1 MSNPL
6 RTTPSPAIARIGRAV
21 PHAMPV
27 VAMVLVVVLLG
38 AFLWLLQRNERDEE
52 ALALIKD
59 ALWVE
64 QNLHFQLASDEDKL
78 ERLAET
84 LGRTEVDMRQFA
96 AMARLVVNTNPAIE
110 RVLWL
115 DTQGRTQLAEP
126 PLPGSGA
133 ANGDIADGDDSRLG
147 GLSRTDAVRIARSS
161 GLRAH
166 SAPYRVDAGNHGF
179 DVAFPLFRDGKFV
192 GALVG
197 VFSFEAML
205 THHVPWWFAQRY
217 QLEVIDAR
225 GTVLGSKSRM
235 SVPGSMAGPAPDP
248 ARSHVIPFDPPGHG
262 LALVA
267 TAYPS
272 DSNVMRTVLVAAIF
286 ALTGSAL
293 WSLWSLRRHIAGRLR
308 AEEALREEHAFRKA
322 MEDSLT
328 VGMRARD
335 LEGRITYVN
344 PAFCKMV
351 GLEAADLIGRG
362 PPAPYWLPEEI
373 DRAEAAFQDVLAGRA
388 PENGL
393 EMRFQRPNG
402 ERFDALIY
410 EAPLIDANGRQT
422 GWMGSVLDITERKRA
437 EEMARQQQE
446 RLQQTSRLI
455 TMGEMASTLA
465 HELNQPLSAIASY
478 CTGCLNRLRS
488 DRCDTQEVA
497 AALEKLAAQAKRA
510 GLVVRRIHDFVRKRD
525 PKVAPCSLAR
535 VLEDCVGLAGSDA
548 ARLGVRVELDAPA
561 DLPPVT
567 GDRILLQQV
576 VLNLMRN
583 GIEAMARTPRA
594 DRRLTV
600 TVRLAGGDDGG
611 DDCEQAGAGEGR
623 VLLTEIRDHGCGIAP
638 DVADRLFSP
647 FFTTK
652 REGMGMGLN
661 ICRSI
666 VEHHRGRLWFEAV
679 TVGDGPEAVPAGARF
694 LFTLPVHAQAAPGR
708 LPDHTSDHTAPDHT
722 AEAAE

>member
-1 MSNPL
+1 MPIP
-6 RTTPSPAIARIGRAV
+6 RPSPALPSAARIGRAV

-27 VAMVLVVVLLG
+27 VAMLLVVVLLG

-59 ALWVE
+59 ALWIE

-84 LGRTEVDMRQFA
+84 LGRTDTDMRQFA

-110 RVLWL
+110 RVVWL
-115 DTQGRTQLAEP
+115 DAGGRPLLAEP
-126 PLPGSGA
+126 PLPASGA
-133 ANGDIADGDDSRLG
+133 PDENKPGVPSRDDAMRM
-147 GLSRTDAVRIARSS
+147 ARIS
-161 GLRAH
+161 GLRAYG
-166 SAPYRVDAGNHGF
+166 APYRIDATDRGF
-179 DVAFPLFRDGKFV
+179 DAAFPLFRDGAFA
-192 GALVG
+192 GTLVG

-217 QLEVIDAR
+217 QLEVVDAT
-225 GTVLGSKSRM
+225 GMVLGSKSRM
-235 SVPGSMAGPAPDP
+235 AVPVAASGSGSGPEAGPGTGPGTGPAPDP

-262 LALVA
+262 LALVV

-272 DSNVMRTVLVAAIF
+272 ESNVTRTVLVAAIF

-344 PAFCKMV
+344 PAFCRMV
-351 GLEAADLIGRG
+351 GLEADDLVGRG
-362 PPAPYWLPEEI
+362 PPMPYWLPEEI
-373 DRAEAAFQDVLAGRA
+373 DQAEAAFQDVLAGRA
-388 PENGL
+388 PESGL
-393 EMRFQRPNG
+393 EMRFQRTNG

-437 EEMARQQQE
+437 EDLARQQRE

-488 DRCDTQEVA
+488 DRRDTQEVVTEVA
-497 AALEKLAAQAKRA
+497 AALEKLAAQARRA

-525 PKVAPCSLAR
+525 PKVAPCSLAE

-600 TVRLAGGDDGG
+600 TVRRCAGTAAGGGPGECDGL
-611 DDCEQAGAGEGR
+611 
-623 VLLTEIRDHGCGIAP
+623 LLTEIRDHGCGILP
-638 DVADRLFSP
+638 EVADRLFSP

-666 VEHHRGRLWFEAV
+666 VEHHRGRLWFEAAMD
-679 TVGDGPEAVPAGARF
+679 GDGAEAVPGGTRF
-694 LFTLPVHAQAAPGR
+694 LFTLPVHA
-708 LPDHTSDHTAPDHT
+708 PDHS

>member
-1 MSNPL
+1 MPKPPRQSNP
-6 RTTPSPAIARIGRAV
+6 AVRIGRAV

-27 VAMVLVVVLLG
+27 VAMALVVVLLG
-38 AFLWLLQRNERDEE
+38 AFLWLLQRNEREDE

-84 LGRTEVDMRQFA
+84 LGRVEVDLRQFA

-115 DTQGRTQLAEP
+115 DTQGRTLLAEP
-126 PLPGSGA
+126 PLPGSGGADA
-133 ANGDIADGDDSRLG
+133 ASELG
-147 GLSRTDAVRIARSS
+147 GAEGTTRDDAVRIARSS
-161 GLRAH
+161 GLRAYG
-166 SAPYRVDAGNHGF
+166 APYRIDATDRGF
-179 DVAFPLFRDGKFV
+179 DAAFPLFRDGAFA
-192 GALVG
+192 GTLVG

-217 QLEVIDAR
+217 QLEVIDAT

-248 ARSHVIPFDPPGHG
+248 ARSHLIPFDPPGHG
-262 LALVA
+262 MALVA
-267 TAYPS
+267 TAYPT
-272 DSNVMRTVLVAAIF
+272 DSNVTRTVLVAAIF

-344 PAFCKMV
+344 PAFCRMV
-351 GLEAADLIGRG
+351 GLEAEDLIGRG

-388 PENGL
+388 PESGL
-393 EMRFQRPNG
+393 EMRFQRANG
-402 ERFDALIY
+402 ERFEALIY

-437 EEMARQQQE
+437 EELARQQQE

-525 PKVAPCSLAR
+525 PRVAPCSLAE

-548 ARLGVRVELDAPA
+548 ARLGVRVELDAPP

-600 TVRLAGGDDGG
+600 TVRQTDCDGG
-611 DDCEQAGAGEGR
+611 GEAGKDGGR
-623 VLLTEIRDHGCGIAP
+623 LLLTEIRDHGCGVAP

-666 VEHHRGRLWFEAV
+666 VEHHRGRLWFE
-679 TVGDGPEAVPAGARF
+679 TVAPDGTGGEGAAGTAAGTRF
-694 LFTLPVHAQAAPGR
+694 LFTLPVHIR
-708 LPDHTSDHTAPDHT
+708 TPDRTTGPHPAGPFPDNT

>member
-1 MSNPL
+1 
-6 RTTPSPAIARIGRAV
+6 
-21 PHAMPV
+21 MPI

-64 QNLHFQLASDEDKL
+64 QNLHFQLTSDEDKL
-78 ERLAET
+78 ERLADALNRET
-84 LGRTEVDMRQFA
+84 PDLRQFA
-96 AMARLVVNTNPAIE
+96 TMARLVVNTNPAIE
-110 RVLWL
+110 RILWL
-115 DTQGRTQLAEP
+115 DPQGRTRLAEP
-126 PLPGSGA
+126 PVEAGPARAGGAGPGLDDAPDGSA
-133 ANGDIADGDDSRLG
+133 RGDAF
-147 GLSRTDAVRIARSS
+147 RIARSS
-161 GLRAH
+161 GLRAYGV
-166 SAPYRVDAGNHGF
+166 PYRIDPTDTGF
-179 DVAFPLFRDGKFV
+179 DVLFPLYRDGAFA

-217 QLEVIDAR
+217 QLEVTDVR
-225 GTVLGSKSRM
+225 GAVLGAKSRM
-235 SVPGSMAGPAPDP
+235 AVPGPAAGETPDP
-248 ARSHVIPFDPPGHG
+248 LRSHVIPFDPPGHG
-262 LALVA
+262 VSLVA

-272 DSNVMRTVLVAAIF
+272 ESNGTRTILVVAIF
-286 ALTGSAL
+286 GLTGSAL

-308 AEEALREEHAFRKA
+308 AEEALRAEHAFRKA

-344 PAFCKMV
+344 PAFCRMV
-351 GLEAADLIGRG
+351 GLSAEEMVDRG
-362 PPAPYWLPEEI
+362 PPMPYWLPEDL
-373 DRAEAAFQDVLAGRA
+373 DRAEAAFLDVLAGRA
-388 PENGL
+388 PDSGL
-393 EMRFQRPNG
+393 EMRFRRANG

-410 EAPLIDANGRQT
+410 EAPLIDANGRHT

-437 EEMARQQQE
+437 EELARQQQE

-488 DRCDTQEVA
+488 GQFDTQEVA
-497 AALEKLAAQAKRA
+497 AALDKLAAQARRA
-510 GLVVRRIHDFVRKRD
+510 GLIVRRVHDFVRKSE
-525 PKVAPCSLAR
+525 PNVAPCSLSQ
-535 VLEDCVGLAGSDA
+535 VLEDCVGLMGADA

-561 DLPPVT
+561 DLPPVP

-576 VLNLMRN
+576 ALNLMRN
-583 GIEAMARTPRA
+583 GIEAMAKTPRA
-594 DRRLTV
+594 ERRLTV
-600 TVRLAGGDDGG
+600 TVTRADG
-611 DDCEQAGAGEGR
+611 A
-623 VLLTEIRDHGCGIAP
+623 LLTTIRDHGCGIGAEI
-638 DVADRLFSP
+638 AEGLFSP

-652 REGMGMGLN
+652 SEGMGMGLN

-666 VEHHRGRLWFEAV
+666 VEHHHGRLWFEAAPGGG
-679 TVGDGPEAVPAGARF
+679 TRF
-694 LFTLPVHAQAAPGR
+694 LFSLPVFAE
-708 LPDHTSDHTAPDHT
+708 SE
-722 AEAAE
+722 EAAE

>member
-1 MSNPL
+1 MPQSN
-6 RTTPSPAIARIGRAV
+6 RTPRSAALPSPRSGRAV
-21 PHAMPV
+21 PHAMPL
-27 VAMVLVVVLLG
+27 VAMALVVVLLG

-84 LGRTEVDMRQFA
+84 LGRTEVDLRQFA

-115 DTQGRTQLAEP
+115 DAQGRTMLAEP
-126 PLPGSGA
+126 PLPQDGTPG
-133 ANGDIADGDDSRLG
+133 ADGPPDDSLTRH
-147 GLSRTDAVRIARSS
+147 DAMRIARSS
-161 GLRAH
+161 GLRAYG
-166 SAPYRVDAGNHGF
+166 APYRIDLTDRGF
-179 DVAFPLFRDGKFV
+179 DVAFPLFRDGVFV

-217 QLEVIDAR
+217 QLEVIDVTGA
-225 GTVLGSKSRM
+225 VLGAKSRM
-235 SVPGSMAGPAPDP
+235 VVPGSMAGSGTGPAPDP

-272 DSNVMRTVLVAAIF
+272 ESNLTRTVLVAAIF

-344 PAFCKMV
+344 PAFCRMV
-351 GLEAADLIGRG
+351 GLEAEELVGRG
-362 PPAPYWLPEEI
+362 PPMPYWLPEEI
-373 DRAEAAFQDVLAGRA
+373 DRAEAALQDVLAGRA
-388 PENGL
+388 PETGL
-393 EMRFQRPNG
+393 EMRFRRANG

-422 GWMGSVLDITERKRA
+422 GWMGSVLDITERKHA
-437 EEMARQQQE
+437 EELARQQQE

-488 DRCDTQEVA
+488 GRFDTDEVA

-510 GLVVRRIHDFVRKRD
+510 GQVVRRIHDFVRKRD
-525 PKVAPCSLAR
+525 PNVAPCSLAR
-535 VLEDCVGLAGSDA
+535 VLEDCVGLTGADA

-583 GIEAMARTPRA
+583 GIEAMARTPRD

-600 TVRLAGGDDGG
+600 TVRREGRTD
-611 DDCEQAGAGEGR
+611 GAGDG
-623 VLLTEIRDHGCGIAP
+623 VLLTEIRDRGCGVAP
-638 DVADRLFSP
+638 DVAERVFSP

-666 VEHHRGRLWFEAV
+666 VEHHRGRLWFEPVAA
-679 TVGDGPEAVPAGARF
+679 DGGPDETSAGTRF
-694 LFTLPVHAQAAPGR
+694 LFTLPVHAQPSGR
-708 LPDHTSDHTAPDHT
+708 VPDQSAK
-722 AEAAE
+722 AAE

>member
-1 MSNPL
+1 MPQPNP
-6 RTTPSPAIARIGRAV
+6 TPGSAALPASRSLRAV
-21 PHAMPV
+21 PHAMPL
-27 VAMVLVVVLLG
+27 VAMALVVVLLG

-59 ALWVE
+59 ALWME

-84 LGRTEVDMRQFA
+84 LGRTEVDLRQFA
-96 AMARLVVNTNPAIE
+96 AMARMIVNTNPAIE

-115 DTQGRTQLAEP
+115 DADGRTLLAEP
-126 PLPGSGA
+126 PLPQDGTPG
-133 ANGDIADGDDSRLG
+133 ADGPPDDSLTRN
-147 GLSRTDAVRIARSS
+147 DAMRIARST
-161 GLRAH
+161 GLRAYGP
-166 SAPYRVDAGNHGF
+166 PYRIDLSDRGF
-179 DVAFPLFRDGKFV
+179 DVAFPLFRDGAFV
-192 GALVG
+192 GALIG

-217 QLEVIDAR
+217 QLEVIDVA
-225 GTVLGSKSRM
+225 GTVLGAKSRM
-235 SVPGSMAGPAPDP
+235 VVPGSMAGAAPDP

-272 DSNVMRTVLVAAIF
+272 ESNVTRTVLVAAIF

-308 AEEALREEHAFRKA
+308 AEQALREEHAFRKA

-344 PAFCKMV
+344 PAFCRMV
-351 GLEAADLIGRG
+351 GLEAEDLVGCG
-362 PPAPYWLPEEI
+362 PPMPYWLPEELE
-373 DRAEAAFQDVLAGRA
+373 RAEAALQDVLAGRA
-388 PENGL
+388 PESGL
-393 EMRFQRPNG
+393 EMRFRRANG

-422 GWMGSVLDITERKRA
+422 GWMGSVLDITERKHA
-437 EEMARQQQE
+437 EELARQQQE

-488 DRCDTQEVA
+488 GSVQPDELAVA
-497 AALEKLAAQAKRA
+497 LDKLAGQARRA
-510 GLVVRRIHDFVRKRD
+510 GQIIRRVHDFVRKNE
-525 PKVAPCSLAR
+525 PNVAPCSL
-535 VLEDCVGLAGSDA
+535 
-548 ARLGVRVELDAPA
+548 VRVFEDSVALMEADARQLGAKLLLETDYGALALNIPA
-561 DLPPVT
+561 EGIPPVM

-583 GIEAMARTPRA
+583 GIEAMSHTPPDERC
-594 DRRLTV
+594 LSI
-600 TVRLAGGDDGG
+600 TVRAGDGMVT
-611 DDCEQAGAGEGR
+611 AR
-623 VLLTEIRDHGCGIAP
+623 IRDRGCGISSENAEK
-638 DVADRLFSP
+638 LFSP

-652 REGMGMGLN
+652 TEGMGMGLN

-666 VEHHRGRLWFEAV
+666 IEHHQGRLWFEP
-679 TVGDGPEAVPAGARF
+679 DPEGGTAF
-694 LFTLPVHAQAAPGR
+694 LFSLPAVRP
-708 LPDHTSDHTAPDHT
+708 
-722 AEAAE
+722 

>member
-1 MSNPL
+1 MPDQ
-6 RTTPSPAIARIGRAV
+6 PSPTPQPTAGPRPARTV
-21 PHAMPV
+21 PHAMPI

-78 ERLAET
+78 ERLAEA
-84 LGRTEVDMRQFA
+84 LGRSEVDMRQFA
-96 AMARLVVNTNPAIE
+96 TMARLVVNTNPAIE
-110 RVLWL
+110 RLLWL
-115 DTQGRTQLAEP
+115 DAQGHATLAEP
-126 PLPGSGA
+126 PLSDGGEA
-133 ANGDIADGDDSRLG
+133 AENPT
-147 GLSRTDAVRIARSS
+147 RTDAFRIARSS
-161 GLRAH
+161 GLRAYG
-166 SAPYRVDAGNHGF
+166 APYRIDATDHGF
-179 DVAFPLFRDGKFV
+179 DVAFPLHRDGVFV
-192 GALVG
+192 GMLVG
-197 VFSFEAML
+197 VFSFEQML

-217 QLEVIDAR
+217 QLEVVDAA
-225 GTVLGSKSRM
+225 GTVLGAKSRM
-235 SVPGSMAGPAPDP
+235 AVPGSMAGPAPDP

-262 LALVA
+262 VTLVA

-272 DSNVMRTVLVAAIF
+272 DSNLVRTILVAAIF

-308 AEEALREEHAFRKA
+308 AEEALRTEHAFRKA

-344 PAFCKMV
+344 PAFCRMV
-351 GLEAADLIGRG
+351 GLSAAELVGCG
-362 PPAPYWLPEEI
+362 PPMPYWLPDELE
-373 DRAEAAFQDVLAGRA
+373 RAEAAFADVLAGRA
-388 PENGL
+388 PEIGL
-393 EMRFQRPNG
+393 EMRFRRANG

-422 GWMGSVLDITERKRA
+422 GWMGSVLDITERKRS
-437 EEMARQQQE
+437 EDLARQQQE

-478 CTGCLNRLRS
+478 CTGSLNRLRS
-488 DRCDTQEVA
+488 GRFDTDEVA

-510 GLVVRRIHDFVRKRD
+510 GLVVRRIHDFVRKRE
-525 PKVAPCSLAR
+525 PNIAPCSLAQ
-535 VLEDCVGLAGSDA
+535 VLEDCVGLTGADA

-561 DLPPVT
+561 DLPAVT
-567 GDRILLQQV
+567 GDRILLQQL

-600 TVRLAGGDDGG
+600 TVRVEDG
-611 DDCEQAGAGEGR
+611 
-623 VLLTEIRDHGCGIAP
+623 VMLTAIRDRGCGVTP

-666 VEHHRGRLWFEAV
+666 VEHHHGRLWFEPAV
-679 TVGDGPEAVPAGARF
+679 VGADGAAGGSRF
-694 LFTLPVHAQAAPGR
+694 LFTLPIHAHA
-708 LPDHTSDHTAPDHT
+708 

>member
-1 MSNPL
+1 MPKPS
-6 RTTPSPAIARIGRAV
+6 RQSSPAVRIGRAV

-27 VAMVLVVVLLG
+27 VAMALVVVLLG
-38 AFLWLLQRNERDEE
+38 AFLWLLQRNEREDE

-84 LGRTEVDMRQFA
+84 LGRVEVDLRQFA

-115 DTQGRTQLAEP
+115 DAQGRTLLAEP
-126 PLPGSGA
+126 PLPGNGGA
-133 ANGDIADGDDSRLG
+133 AATSEPASDTASEPAGAEGMTRD
-147 GLSRTDAVRIARSS
+147 DAVRIARSS
-161 GLRAH
+161 GLRAYG
-166 SAPYRVDAGNHGF
+166 APYRIDATDRGF
-179 DVAFPLFRDGKFV
+179 DAAFPLFRDGAFA
-192 GALVG
+192 GTLVG

-217 QLEVIDAR
+217 QLEVIDAT
-225 GTVLGSKSRM
+225 GAVLGSKSRM

-248 ARSHVIPFDPPGHG
+248 GRSHIIPFDPPGHG
-262 LALVA
+262 MALVA
-267 TAYPS
+267 TAYPTE
-272 DSNVMRTVLVAAIF
+272 SNVTRTVLVAAIF

-344 PAFCKMV
+344 PAFCRMV
-351 GLEAADLIGRG
+351 GLEAEDLIGRG

-373 DRAEAAFQDVLAGRA
+373 DQAEAAFQDVLAGRA
-388 PENGL
+388 PESGL
-393 EMRFQRPNG
+393 EMRFQRANG
-402 ERFDALIY
+402 ERFEALIY

-437 EEMARQQQE
+437 EELARQQQE

-497 AALEKLAAQAKRA
+497 TALEKLAAQAKRA

-525 PKVAPCSLAR
+525 PRVAPCSLAE
-535 VLEDCVGLAGSDA
+535 VLEDCIGLAGSDA

-600 TVRLAGGDDGG
+600 TVRQTDCDGGGDG
-611 DDCEQAGAGEGR
+611 DL
-623 VLLTEIRDHGCGIAP
+623 LLTEIRDHGCGVAP
-638 DVADRLFSP
+638 EVADRLFSP

-666 VEHHRGRLWFEAV
+666 VEHHRGRLWFE
-679 TVGDGPEAVPAGARF
+679 TVAPDGDAAGHAAAGTRF
-694 LFTLPVHAQAAPGR
+694 LFTLPVHARIPDRTTGSY
-708 LPDHTSDHTAPDHT
+708 PDHTS
-722 AEAAE
+722 EAAE

>member
-1 MSNPL
+1 MPKPSHKS
-6 RTTPSPAIARIGRAV
+6 SPAVRIGRAV

-27 VAMVLVVVLLG
+27 VAMALVVVLLG
-38 AFLWLLQRNERDEE
+38 AFLWLLQRNEREEE

-84 LGRTEVDMRQFA
+84 LGRVEVDLRQFA

-115 DTQGRTQLAEP
+115 DAQGRTLLAEP
-126 PLPGSGA
+126 PLPGNGGTDAPSEPAGA
-133 ANGDIADGDDSRLG
+133 EGMARD
-147 GLSRTDAVRIARSS
+147 DAVRIARSS
-161 GLRAH
+161 GLRAYG
-166 SAPYRVDAGNHGF
+166 APYRIDATDRGF
-179 DVAFPLFRDGKFV
+179 DAAFPLFRDGAFA
-192 GALVG
+192 GTLVG

-217 QLEVIDAR
+217 QLEVVDAT

-248 ARSHVIPFDPPGHG
+248 ARSHLIPFDPPGHG
-262 LALVA
+262 MALVA

-272 DSNVMRTVLVAAIF
+272 DSNVTRTVLVAAIF

-344 PAFCKMV
+344 PAFCRMV
-351 GLEAADLIGRG
+351 GLDADDLIGRG

-388 PENGL
+388 PESGL
-393 EMRFQRPNG
+393 EMRFQRPDG
-402 ERFDALIY
+402 ERFEALIY

-437 EEMARQQQE
+437 EELARQQQE

-525 PKVAPCSLAR
+525 PRVAPCSLAE

-600 TVRLAGGDDGG
+600 TVRQTDCDGG
-611 DDCEQAGAGEGR
+611 EEAGKDGGKDGAR
-623 VLLTEIRDHGCGIAP
+623 LLLTEIRDHGCGVAP

-666 VEHHRGRLWFEAV
+666 VEHHRGRLWFETV
-679 TVGDGPEAVPAGARF
+679 TPEGDGNGDATGADAAGTRF
-694 LFTLPVHAQAAPGR
+694 LFTLPVHAR
-708 LPDHTSDHTAPDHT
+708 TPDRTTGPYPAGPFPDHT

>member
-1 MSNPL
+1 M
-6 RTTPSPAIARIGRAV
+6 A
-21 PHAMPV
+21 
-27 VAMVLVVVLLG
+27 LVVVLLG

-84 LGRTEVDMRQFA
+84 LGRTDVDLRQFA

-115 DTQGRTQLAEP
+115 DAEGHTLLAEP
-126 PLPGSGA
+126 PLPGDKTPDGA
-133 ANGDIADGDDSRLG
+133 GSQTGGMTRDD
-147 GLSRTDAVRIARSS
+147 AMRIARSS
-161 GLRAH
+161 GLRAYG
-166 SAPYRVDAGNHGF
+166 APYRIDATDRGF
-179 DVAFPLFRDGKFV
+179 DAAFPLFRDGVFAGV
-192 GALVG
+192 LVG
-197 VFSFEAML
+197 VFSLEAML

-217 QLEVIDAR
+217 QLEVIDAT
-225 GTVLGSKSRM
+225 GTVLGSKSRL

-272 DSNVMRTVLVAAIF
+272 DSNVTRTVLVAAIF

-344 PAFCKMV
+344 PAFCRMV
-351 GLEAADLIGRG
+351 GLEAEDLIGRG

-388 PENGL
+388 PESGL
-393 EMRFQRPNG
+393 EMRFQRAGG

-437 EEMARQQQE
+437 EELARQQQE

-594 DRRLTV
+594 DRRLAV
-600 TVRLAGGDDGG
+600 TVRRGSEDGNDEGG
-611 DDCEQAGAGEGR
+611 R
-623 VLLTEIRDHGCGIAP
+623 LLLTEIRDHGCGIAP
-638 DVADRLFSP
+638 DVAERLFSP

-666 VEHHRGRLWFEAV
+666 IEHHRGRLWFEAAE
-679 TVGDGPEAVPAGARF
+679 GKDPDAPPAGARF
-694 LFTLPVHAQAAPGR
+694 LFTLPVHPNP
-708 LPDHTSDHTAPDHT
+708 PDRSI
-722 AEAAE
+722 EAAE

>member
-1 MSNPL
+1 MPKPPRKPSFAA
-6 RTTPSPAIARIGRAV
+6 RTGRAV

-27 VAMVLVVVLLG
+27 VAMALVVVLLG
-38 AFLWLLQRNERDEE
+38 AFLWLLQRNEREEE

-78 ERLAET
+78 ERLAES
-84 LGRTEVDMRQFA
+84 LGRTEVDLRQFA

-115 DTQGRTQLAEP
+115 DAQGRTLLAEP
-126 PLPGSGA
+126 PLSGKEGPGKEGQETA
-133 ANGDIADGDDSRLG
+133 GTDGMTRD
-147 GLSRTDAVRIARSS
+147 DAVRIARSS
-161 GLRAH
+161 GLRAYGG
-166 SAPYRVDAGNHGF
+166 PYRIDATDRGF
-179 DVAFPLFRDGKFV
+179 DAAFPLFRDGTYV

-217 QLEVIDAR
+217 QLEVIDAT
-225 GTVLGSKSRM
+225 GVALGSKSRM
-235 SVPGSMAGPAPDP
+235 MVPGSMAGSAPDP

-267 TAYPS
+267 TAYPT
-272 DSNVMRTVLVAAIF
+272 DSNVTRTVLVAAIF

-335 LEGRITYVN
+335 LDGRITYVN
-344 PAFCKMV
+344 PAFCRMV
-351 GLEAADLIGRG
+351 GLTEEELVGRG
-362 PPAPYWLPEEI
+362 PPMPYWLPEEI
-373 DRAEAAFQDVLAGRA
+373 DRAEAALQDVLAGRA
-388 PENGL
+388 PESGL
-393 EMRFQRPNG
+393 EMRFQRANG
-402 ERFDALIY
+402 ERFEALIY

-422 GWMGSVLDITERKRA
+422 GWMGSVLDITERKHA
-437 EEMARQQQE
+437 EELARQQQE

-488 DRCDTQEVA
+488 DRCDTQEVVA
-497 AALEKLAAQAKRA
+497 EVSGALEKLAAQAKRA

-525 PKVAPCSLAR
+525 PKVAPCSLAE

-561 DLPPVT
+561 DLPLVT

-600 TVRLAGGDDGG
+600 TVRQTGGDGG
-611 DDCEQAGAGEGR
+611 EEAGR
-623 VLLTEIRDHGCGIAP
+623 LLLTEIRDHGCGIAP
-638 DVADRLFSP
+638 EVADRLFSP

-666 VEHHRGRLWFEAV
+666 VEHHRGRLWFETA
-679 TVGDGPEAVPAGARF
+679 AAGTRF
-694 LFTLPVHAQAAPGR
+694 LFTLPVHAQTPDR
-708 LPDHTSDHTAPDHT
+708 TTDTIPDHS

>member
-1 MSNPL
+1 MPK
-6 RTTPSPAIARIGRAV
+6 PSRNSSPVARIGRAV
-21 PHAMPV
+21 PHATPV
-27 VAMVLVVVLLG
+27 VAMALVVVLLG
-38 AFLWLLQRNERDEE
+38 AFLWLLQRNEREDE

-84 LGRTEVDMRQFA
+84 LGRAEVDLRQFA

-115 DTQGRTQLAEP
+115 DAQGRTLLAEP
-126 PLPGSGA
+126 PLPGDGGA
-133 ANGDIADGDDSRLG
+133 AAASEPASDAVSEPAGAEGMARD
-147 GLSRTDAVRIARSS
+147 DAVRIARSS
-161 GLRAH
+161 GLRAYG
-166 SAPYRVDAGNHGF
+166 APYRIDATDRGF
-179 DVAFPLFRDGKFV
+179 DAAFPLFRDGAFA
-192 GALVG
+192 GTLVG

-217 QLEVIDAR
+217 QLEVIDAT
-225 GTVLGSKSRM
+225 GTVLGAKSRM

-248 ARSHVIPFDPPGHG
+248 ARSHLIPFDPPGHG
-262 LALVA
+262 MALVA
-267 TAYPS
+267 TAYPTE
-272 DSNVMRTVLVAAIF
+272 SNVTRTVLVAAIF

-344 PAFCKMV
+344 PAFCRMV
-351 GLEAADLIGRG
+351 GLEADDLIGRG

-388 PENGL
+388 PESGL
-393 EMRFQRPNG
+393 EMRFQRANG

-422 GWMGSVLDITERKRA
+422 GWMGSVLDITERKHA
-437 EEMARQQQE
+437 EELARQQQE

-478 CTGCLNRLRS
+478 CTGCINRLRS

-525 PKVAPCSLAR
+525 PKVAPCSLAG

-600 TVRLAGGDDGG
+600 TVRRTDCDGSGDG
-611 DDCEQAGAGEGR
+611 DL
-623 VLLTEIRDHGCGIAP
+623 LLTEIRDHGCGVAP
-638 DVADRLFSP
+638 EVADRLFSP

-666 VEHHRGRLWFEAV
+666 VEHHRGRLWFETAAPE
-679 TVGDGPEAVPAGARF
+679 GDGNGEATGAAPAGTRF
-694 LFTLPVHAQAAPGR
+694 LFTLPVHARTPDRTTGTYPG
-708 LPDHTSDHTAPDHT
+708 PHPDHT

>member
-1 MSNPL
+1 M
-6 RTTPSPAIARIGRAV
+6 
-21 PHAMPV
+21 PHAMPL
-27 VAMVLVVVLLG
+27 VAMALVIVLLG

-84 LGRTEVDMRQFA
+84 LGRTEVDLRQFA

-115 DTQGRTQLAEP
+115 DAKGRTMLAEP
-126 PLPGSGA
+126 PLPQDGTPG
-133 ANGDIADGDDSRLG
+133 ADGPPDDSLTRN
-147 GLSRTDAVRIARSS
+147 DAMRIARSS
-161 GLRAH
+161 GLRAYGP
-166 SAPYRVDAGNHGF
+166 PYRIDAADRGF
-179 DVAFPLFRDGKFV
+179 DVAFPLFRDGVFV

-217 QLEVIDAR
+217 QLEVIDVTGA
-225 GTVLGSKSRM
+225 VLGAKSRM
-235 SVPGSMAGPAPDP
+235 VVPGSMAGPAPDP

-272 DSNVMRTVLVAAIF
+272 DSNVTRTVLVAAIF

-344 PAFCKMV
+344 PAFCRMV
-351 GLEAADLIGRG
+351 GLKAEELVGCG
-362 PPAPYWLPEEI
+362 PPMPYWLPEEL
-373 DRAEAAFQDVLAGRA
+373 DRAEAALQDVLAGRA
-388 PENGL
+388 PETGL
-393 EMRFQRPNG
+393 EMRFRRANG

-422 GWMGSVLDITERKRA
+422 GWMGSVLDITERKNA
-437 EEMARQQQE
+437 EELARQQQE

-488 DRCDTQEVA
+488 GRFDTEEVA
-497 AALEKLAAQAKRA
+497 AALEKLAAQSKRA
-510 GLVVRRIHDFVRKRD
+510 GQVVRRIHDFVRKRD
-525 PKVAPCSLAR
+525 PNVAPCSLAR
-535 VLEDCVGLAGSDA
+535 VLEDCVGLTGADA

-583 GIEAMARTPRA
+583 GIEAMARTPRD

-600 TVRLAGGDDGG
+600 TVRRQAGMDGGGDG
-611 DDCEQAGAGEGR
+611 
-623 VLLTEIRDHGCGIAP
+623 VLLTEIRDRGCGIAP
-638 DVADRLFSP
+638 EVAERLFSP

-666 VEHHRGRLWFEAV
+666 VEHHRGRLWFEVVAAE
-679 TVGDGPEAVPAGARF
+679 DGPEGGSAGTRF
-694 LFTLPVHAQAAPGR
+694 LFTLPVHAQP
-708 LPDHTSDHTAPDHT
+708 SDRVSDQS

>member
-1 MSNPL
+1 MPHPN
-6 RTTPSPAIARIGRAV
+6 RTPGSAALPSSRSGWAV
-21 PHAMPV
+21 PHAMPL
-27 VAMVLVVVLLG
+27 VAMALVVVLLG

-84 LGRTEVDMRQFA
+84 LGRTEVDLRQFA

-115 DTQGRTQLAEP
+115 DPQGRTMLAEP
-126 PLPGSGA
+126 PLPRDGIQG
-133 ANGDIADGDDSRLG
+133 ADGPPNDSLTRN
-147 GLSRTDAVRIARSS
+147 DAMRIARSS
-161 GLRAH
+161 GLRAYG
-166 SAPYRVDAGNHGF
+166 APYRIDATDRGF
-179 DVAFPLFRDGKFV
+179 DVAFPLFRDGAFV

-217 QLEVIDAR
+217 QLEVIDVT
-225 GTVLGSKSRM
+225 GTVLGAKSRM
-235 SVPGSMAGPAPDP
+235 VVPGSVADSAGGAGPDP

-272 DSNVMRTVLVAAIF
+272 ESNVTRTVLVAAIF
-286 ALTGSAL
+286 ALTASAL

-344 PAFCKMV
+344 PAFCRMV
-351 GLEAADLIGRG
+351 GLEPEDLVGCG
-362 PPAPYWLPEEI
+362 PPMPYWLPEELE
-373 DRAEAAFQDVLAGRA
+373 RAEAALQDVLAGRA
-388 PENGL
+388 PESGL
-393 EMRFQRPNG
+393 EMRFRRANG

-422 GWMGSVLDITERKRA
+422 GWMGSVLDITERKHA
-437 EEMARQQQE
+437 EELARQQQE

-488 DRCDTQEVA
+488 GRFDTDEVA

-510 GLVVRRIHDFVRKRD
+510 GQVVRRIHDFVRKRD
-525 PKVAPCSLAR
+525 PNVAPCSLAR
-535 VLEDCVGLAGSDA
+535 VLEDCVGLTGADA

-583 GIEAMARTPRA
+583 GIEAMARTPRD

-600 TVRLAGGDDGG
+600 TVRREHGADGAGGG
-611 DDCEQAGAGEGR
+611 
-623 VLLTEIRDHGCGIAP
+623 VLLTEIRDRGCGIAP
-638 DVADRLFSP
+638 EVAERLFSP

-666 VEHHRGRLWFEAV
+666 VEHHRGRLWFEPVAAEDAP
-679 TVGDGPEAVPAGARF
+679 DGNAAGTRF
-694 LFTLPVHAQAAPGR
+694 LFTLPVHAQSSGR
-708 LPDHTSDHTAPDHT
+708 VSDQS

>member
-1 MSNPL
+1 MPQPN
-6 RTTPSPAIARIGRAV
+6 RTPGSAALPASRSGWAV
-21 PHAMPV
+21 PHAMPL
-27 VAMVLVVVLLG
+27 VAMALVVVLLG

-84 LGRTEVDMRQFA
+84 LGRAEVDLRQFA

-115 DTQGRTQLAEP
+115 DPQGRTMLAEP
-126 PLPGSGA
+126 PLPQDGMPG
-133 ANGDIADGDDSRLG
+133 ADGPPSDSLTRH
-147 GLSRTDAVRIARSS
+147 DAMRIARSS
-161 GLRAH
+161 GLRAYG
-166 SAPYRVDAGNHGF
+166 APYRIDVTDRGF
-179 DVAFPLFRDGKFV
+179 DVAFPLFRDGVFV

-217 QLEVIDAR
+217 QLEVIDVT
-225 GTVLGSKSRM
+225 GTVLGAKSRM
-235 SVPGSMAGPAPDP
+235 VVPGSMTGPSPDP

-272 DSNVMRTVLVAAIF
+272 ESNVTRTVLVAAIF

-344 PAFCKMV
+344 PAFCRMV
-351 GLEAADLIGRG
+351 GLEAEDLVGRG
-362 PPAPYWLPEEI
+362 PPMPYWLPEEI
-373 DRAEAAFQDVLAGRA
+373 DRAEAALQDVLAGRA
-388 PENGL
+388 PETGL
-393 EMRFQRPNG
+393 EMRFQRASG

-422 GWMGSVLDITERKRA
+422 GWMGSVLDITERKHA
-437 EEMARQQQE
+437 EELARQQQE

-488 DRCDTQEVA
+488 GRFDTDEVA

-510 GLVVRRIHDFVRKRD
+510 GQVVRRIHDFVRKRD
-525 PKVAPCSLAR
+525 PNVAPCSLAR
-535 VLEDCVGLAGSDA
+535 VLEDCIGLTGADA

-583 GIEAMARTPRA
+583 GIEAMARTPRD

-600 TVRLAGGDDGG
+600 TVRREAGGDDAG
-611 DDCEQAGAGEGR
+611 DG
-623 VLLTEIRDHGCGIAP
+623 VLLTEIRDRGCGVAP
-638 DVADRLFSP
+638 DVAERLFSP

-666 VEHHRGRLWFEAV
+666 VEHHRGRLWFEPVAAE
-679 TVGDGPEAVPAGARF
+679 DGPDEESAGTRF
-694 LFTLPVHAQAAPGR
+694 LFTLPVHAQPSGR
-708 LPDHTSDHTAPDHT
+708 VSDQS

>member
-1 MSNPL
+1 MPKPS
-6 RTTPSPAIARIGRAV
+6 RKSSPAARIGRAV

-27 VAMVLVVVLLG
+27 VAMALVVVLLG
-38 AFLWLLQRNERDEE
+38 AFLWLLQRNEREEE

-84 LGRTEVDMRQFA
+84 LGRVEVDLRQFA

-115 DTQGRTQLAEP
+115 DAQGRTLLAEP
-126 PLPGSGA
+126 PLPGNGGTGA
-133 ANGDIADGDDSRLG
+133 PSEPAGAEGMARD
-147 GLSRTDAVRIARSS
+147 DAVRIARSS
-161 GLRAH
+161 GLRAYG
-166 SAPYRVDAGNHGF
+166 APYRIDATDRGF
-179 DVAFPLFRDGKFV
+179 DAAFPLFRDGTFA
-192 GALVG
+192 GTLVG

-217 QLEVIDAR
+217 QLEVIDAT

-248 ARSHVIPFDPPGHG
+248 ARSHLIPFDPPGHG
-262 LALVA
+262 MALVA
-267 TAYPS
+267 TAYPT
-272 DSNVMRTVLVAAIF
+272 DSNVTRTVLVAAIF

-344 PAFCKMV
+344 PAFCRMV
-351 GLEAADLIGRG
+351 GLEAEDLIGRG

-388 PENGL
+388 PESGL
-393 EMRFQRPNG
+393 EMRFQRSDG
-402 ERFDALIY
+402 ERFEALIY

-437 EEMARQQQE
+437 EELARQQQE

-525 PKVAPCSLAR
+525 PRVAPCSLAE

-600 TVRLAGGDDGG
+600 TVRQTDCDGGGDGKDGG
-611 DDCEQAGAGEGR
+611 KDGAR
-623 VLLTEIRDHGCGIAP
+623 LLLTEIRDHGCGVAP

-666 VEHHRGRLWFEAV
+666 VEHHRGRLWFE
-679 TVGDGPEAVPAGARF
+679 TVAPEGDGNGDATGAAAGGTRF
-694 LFTLPVHAQAAPGR
+694 LFTLPVHAR
-708 LPDHTSDHTAPDHT
+708 TPDRTTGPFPDHT

>member
-1 MSNPL
+1 MPKPPQKSSSTARVG
-6 RTTPSPAIARIGRAV
+6 RTV
-21 PHAMPV
+21 PHVMPV
-27 VAMVLVVVLLG
+27 VAMALVVVLLG

-84 LGRTEVDMRQFA
+84 LGRTEGDLRQFV

-115 DTQGRTQLAEP
+115 DAQGRTLLAEP
-126 PLPGSGA
+126 PLPGTGGPEGA
-133 ANGDIADGDDSRLG
+133 GHRADDSQSG
-147 GLSRTDAVRIARSS
+147 GPDRNDAVRIARSS
-161 GLRAH
+161 GLRAYG
-166 SAPYRVDAGNHGF
+166 APYRIDATDRGF
-179 DVAFPLFRDGKFV
+179 DAAFPLFRDGVFA
-192 GALVG
+192 GTLVG

-217 QLEVIDAR
+217 QLEVIDAT
-225 GTVLGSKSRM
+225 GTVLGAKSRM

-272 DSNVMRTVLVAAIF
+272 DSNVTRTVLVAAIF

-344 PAFCKMV
+344 PAFCRMV
-351 GLEAADLIGRG
+351 GLEPEDLIGRG

-388 PENGL
+388 PESGL
-393 EMRFQRPNG
+393 EMRFQRANG

-437 EEMARQQQE
+437 EELAHQQQE

-488 DRCDTQEVA
+488 DHCDTQEVA

-510 GLVVRRIHDFVRKRD
+510 GLVVRRIHDFVRKRN
-525 PKVAPCSLAR
+525 PKVAPCSLAG

-548 ARLGVRVELDAPA
+548 ARLGVRVELDAPP

-583 GIEAMARTPRA
+583 GIEAMARTPRP
-594 DRRLTV
+594 DRRLIV
-600 TVRLAGGDDGG
+600 TVRQTGTDGD
-611 DDCEQAGAGEGR
+611 R
-623 VLLTEIRDHGCGIAP
+623 VLLTEIRDHGCGISP
-638 DVADRLFSP
+638 EVADRLFSP

-666 VEHHRGRLWFEAV
+666 VEHHRGRLWFE
-679 TVGDGPEAVPAGARF
+679 TVAEGEVPEAAGARF
-694 LFTLPVHAQAAPGR
+694 LFTLPVQAQT
-708 LPDHTSDHTAPDHT
+708 PDRPPNQMPDHT